1 MFNNWTPLG
10 TPLAWTSDNPEN
22 DFYNSLNP
30 GLGDHTWLLDV
41 DMDCSQTMDG
51 WFEFNT
57 IYTYGGTVISKICQF
72 IQHDNK
78 KVNNNSE

>member
-1 MFNNWTPLG
+1 MG
-10 TPLAWTSDNPEN
+10 TPLAWTSDSPEN
-22 DFYNSLNP
+22 DFYNPLNP

-57 IYTYGGTVISKICQF
+57 IYTYGGTVISKLFQF

-78 KVNNNSE
+78 IVNGNSE